1 MKLGVIH
8 NINPDSIDEYLGF
21 QSYRGEG
28 SWLAV
33 AMFDGEPDLY
43 DCDGPE
49 AQAEIERYYLDG
61 YDRKP
66 DTLAFYH
73 LRRGE
78 MKDHN
83 SAEFHAE
90 MLDRE
95 EEMHAFINKIN
106 KEKS

>member
-1 MKLGVIH
+1 MNLRRRMG
-8 NINPDSIDEYLGF
+8 
-21 QSYRGEG
+21 RGTSVHG
-28 SWLAV
+28 ASFPRPAV

-66 DTLAFYH
+66 DTLAFYY

-106 KEKS
+106 NEKS